1 MPTAG
6 YAYADAG
13 VRQSR
18 NRLFFIEQTTGTNK
32 GRPRQIKSCVGEL
45 PITEKQAQKLGLEPR
60 SHLSPVLEKC
70 SFRLCANES
79 YQNAE
84 LELEALTGVKV
95 GHSTLHRL
103 VNRQDLPQP
112 SALQAVSEVSLDGGK
127 VRLRTPKGQ
136 ECEWRDYKAVRLG
149 GIYYGAFFHDH
160 QSLLDWVNSQRLVT
174 PLVCLGD
181 GHDGVWKLFTEIGSS
196 STRLEILD
204 WYHLRENLYKV
215 GGSLKRLKLAENL
228 LWIGEVDA
236 TMPAAGYAYALFVD
250 KREKTGKEF
259 LCIFEQASKSD
270 YQLRLLSGGTDLLYW
285 FWICGVC
292 Y

>member
-1 MPTAG
+1 M
-6 YAYADAG
+6 
-13 VRQSR
+13 
-18 NRLFFIEQTTGTNK
+18 
-32 GRPRQIKSCVGEL
+32 

-103 VNRQDLPQP
+103 VSTQDLPQP

-149 GIYYGAFFHDH
+149 GIYYGAFFQDH

-174 PLVCLGD
+174 PLPAFL
-181 GHDGVWKLFTEIGSS
+181 TSS
-196 STRLEILD
+196 PAP
-204 WYHLRENLYKV
+204 
-215 GGSLKRLKLAENL
+215 LA
-228 LWIGEVDA
+228 GEVISN
-236 TMPAAGYAYALFVD
+236 
-250 KREKTGKEF
+250 K
-259 LCIFEQASKSD
+259 
-270 YQLRLLSGGTDLLYW
+270 
-285 FWICGVC
+285 
-292 Y
+292 